1 MSQPSAPPELSDS
14 ARIVMNLLKQGH
26 MTDAANKFGQLSQSV
41 QNEIISNY
49 ESELTEAQASEFK
62 QRVLTPGK
70 RKGYAEGRRPEQG
83 GRKSRKGTKGGRK
96 SRKSKNT
103 RRR

>member
-41 QNEIISNY
+41 QNEI
-49 ESELTEAQASEFK
+49 
-62 QRVLTPGK
+62 GK
-70 RKGYAEGRRPEQG
+70 STNR
-83 GRKSRKGTKGGRK
+83 
-96 SRKSKNT
+96 
-103 RRR
+103 